1 LDIQFIGAIRTVT
14 GSMHLVTACG
24 KNILLDCGLY
34 QGRRKEAFERNR
46 RIKELID
53 PEAID
58 AVVLSHAHIDHS
70 GNVPTLVSG
79 GYRGPIYTT
88 PATRDLTEIMLLDSA
103 HIQERDV
110 EYVNKKRKRQ
120 GKAPFFP
127 LYTPGDIPQV
137 IGQME
142 TTRLHTPTEL
152 FPGITLTFFDAGHL
166 LGSALT
172 VLDIDE
178 GSGPKR
184 LAFTGDLGRYGMPI
198 LRDPEPLENVDY
210 LISESTYGD
219 RYHPSVA
226 EVKNALRTVV
236 QEIMQKRSKLVIPAF
251 SVGRTQEIV
260 YQLHQLYDEESISG
274 VPIFVDSPLSN
285 RATEVF
291 RKHPECFDRE
301 VSEFLMTG
309 RGAFRFANLTYITDV
324 EDSKALNAQPGPMVI
339 VSASGM
345 CEHGRIL
352 HHLKNNIEDPDS
364 IVLIIGYQAENT
376 LGRRLV
382 RGDREVKIFGD
393 EYRVRAK
400 VEVINALSAH
410 ADRREL
416 FGFAE
421 SLSKTLKRVFLVH
434 GEYEQT
440 QSLAELMN
448 ENHLHHVTIPQPGQ
462 RFTL

>member
-1 LDIQFIGAIRTVT
+1 MDIQFIGAIRTVT

-70 GNVPTLVSG
+70 GNIPTLVSV

-120 GKAPFFP
+120 GKVPFFP

-382 RGDREVKIFGD
+382 RGDREVKIFGE